1 MSNNIQRVTMPQQKK
16 RAYNSESRRIQAEQT
31 KNRILVSAKQLF
43 ESTGFDKVTIEEIAQ
58 HAKVSAPTIYSLFQS
73 KTGVLRSLI
82 DDALSP
88 EHYQALVQRIKTEQS
103 PSKRLELAA
112 IISRKIYDAEKA
124 QLGLLQSASILDP
137 EFKRL
142 EKEREKRRYKRQTES
157 VNEISK
163 EVFVEGLSVSKVKD
177 ILWAF
182 TGRDLY
188 RMLVI
193 ERGWSSDE
201 YEKWLTR
208 LLIQTLL
215 KKSNIENN
223 FSDI

>member
-1 MSNNIQRVTMPQQKK
+1 MQPQTK
-16 RAYNSESRRIQAEQT
+16 RTYNSESRQIQAEKT

-43 ESTGFDKVTIEEIAQ
+43 ESIGFDKVTIEEIAQ
-58 HAKVSAPTIYSLFQS
+58 HAKVSISTVYSLFQS
-73 KTGVLRSLI
+73 KTGVLRSLM
-82 DDALSP
+82 DDALSS
-88 EHYQALVQRIKTEQS
+88 EHYQVLVQRIKAEQS

-112 IISRKIYDAEKA
+112 IISRKLYDAEKA
-124 QLGLLQSASILDP
+124 QLGLLQSASILAP
-137 EFKRL
+137 EFKKL
-142 EKEREKRRYKRQTES
+142 ENEREKRRYKRQAAS
-157 VNEISK
+157 INEISK
-163 EVFVEGLSVSKVKD
+163 EQVFAKGLSVSKVKD

-188 RMLVI
+188 RMLVV

-215 KKSNIENN
+215 KKSVVEND
-223 FSDI
+223 FSDIG